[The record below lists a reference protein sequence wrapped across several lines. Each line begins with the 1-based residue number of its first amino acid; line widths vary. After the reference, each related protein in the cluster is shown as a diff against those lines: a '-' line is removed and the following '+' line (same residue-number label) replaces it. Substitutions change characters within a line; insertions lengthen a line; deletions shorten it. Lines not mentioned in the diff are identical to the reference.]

1 MDNAMNNDIIKKVA
15 TKSVAIYKTISKLPP
30 PEFKDLWE
38 EKSLI
43 EHRKNLESK
52 SV

>member
-1 MDNAMNNDIIKKVA
+1 MDNTMNNDIIKKVA

-30 PEFKDLWE
+30 PKFKDLWE
-38 EKSLI
+38 EKSST
-43 EHRKNLESK
+43 EHQKNYENK